1 MLTKDMTITELQ
13 EHIKTIDHHPESK
26 LHVMLKLVE
35 EVGELAV
42 EIRRESTLGLTIDR
56 LNNIKYE
63 LYDVLHFV
71 NHLANIYEIDLVDA
85 ILEKDKINE
94 KKYNRKEALK

>member
-1 MLTKDMTITELQ
+1 MTISQ
-13 EHIKTIDHHPESK
+13 VQAHIKEIDHHPESK

-42 EIRRESTLGLTIDR
+42 EIRRESSLGLTAER
-56 LNNIKYE
+56 LTNIKYE

-71 NHLANIYEIDLVDA
+71 NHLANIYEIDLVEA

-94 KKYNRKEALK
+94 VKYDRKEALK